1 MGGLRNGNGEGWSPE
16 ERRQQQLEQLQVSCN
31 RAYRSVPFYRNRFQA
46 LGLSP
51 QDITSL
57 EDLRRL
63 PFTERRHFI
72 EHYPYGLFAVPLRD
86 IVRIHTAPGAAGGLT
101 VSGYTARD
109 LRVWKDMVARA
120 LRAAGVSADDILQIV
135 LHPGLANWGRD
146 YKDGAEALQAGVIP
160 LNALHISKQI
170 LVLRDY
176 KTSVLVTTPSSALQL
191 QELLFAADINP
202 NELSL
207 KTLILVGEPAEPAVR
222 RAIEEYLHVTTW
234 QHYGLSEVPGPAVA
248 YECGAHEGLHV
259 AEDHFAVEVL
269 NPETQEPVA
278 EGESGELVLTSLTIQ
293 AFPLIRF
300 RTGDLVRVVGRP
312 CPCGR
317 TLLRVEWLPQRV
329 DDLMVIQG
337 VKIQKDQVAVRVA
350 QTVGFAPQRLSVHLV
365 QQGGY
370 KALEVRLGMEEALF
384 SDEIKELEH
393 LVRKTAFELR
403 QEFGVPV
410 EVRLLEGPSVSAP
423 ATALDRKSPA
433 RL

>member
-1 MGGLRNGNGEGWSPE
+1 MGALRNGNGERWSPE

-31 RAYRSVPFYRNRFQA
+31 RAYKSVPFYRNRFQA

-57 EDLRRL
+57 DDLRRL
-63 PFTERRHFI
+63 PFMERRHFI

-109 LRVWKDMVARA
+109 LRVWKEMVARA
-120 LRAAGVSADDILQIV
+120 LLAAGVCADDILQIV
-135 LHPGLANWGRD
+135 LHPGLANWGQD

-176 KTSVLVTTPSSALQL
+176 KTSVLVTTPSSALQI

-207 KTLILVGEPAEPAVR
+207 KTLILVGEPAELHVR
-222 RAIEEYLHVTTW
+222 RSIEDHLHVTTW

-248 YECGAHEGLHV
+248 YECEGHEGLHV
-259 AEDHFAVEVL
+259 SEDHFLVEVL
-269 NPETQEPVA
+269 DPNTQEPVPD
-278 EGESGELVLTSLTIQ
+278 GESGELVLTSLSTQ

-300 RTGDLVRVVGRP
+300 RTGDSVRVLDRE

-317 TLLRVEWLPQRV
+317 TLIRVEWLPDRV

-337 VKIQKDQVAVRVA
+337 VKIQREQVAVRVT
-350 QTVGFAPQRLSVHLV
+350 QTVGFAPERLSVHLV

-370 KALEVRLGMEEALF
+370 KALEVRLGMEESLF
-384 SDEIKELEH
+384 SDEIKELER

-410 EVRLLEGPSVSAP
+410 EVRLLEGPSVEP
-423 ATALDRKSPA
+423 SPKV
-433 RL
+433 

>member
-1 MGGLRNGNGEGWSPE
+1 MGATGNGNGEWLTPA
-16 ERRQQQLEQLQVSCN
+16 ERRQQQLERLQITCN
-31 RAYRSVPFYRNRFQA
+31 RAYKNVPFYRNRFHA
-46 LGLSP
+46 FGTSP
-51 QDITSL
+51 HEMTGL

-63 PFTERRHFI
+63 PFTERRHLA

-109 LRVWKDMVARA
+109 LRVWREMVARA
-120 LRAAGVSADDILQIV
+120 LLAAGVGPDDILQIV

-146 YKDGAEALQAGVIP
+146 YKDGAEALQASVIP

-176 KTSVLVTTPSSALQL
+176 KTSVLVTTPSSAVQI
-191 QELLFAADINP
+191 QDLLFNADINP

-207 KTLILVGEPAEPAVR
+207 KRLILVGEPAENHER
-222 RAIEEYLHVTTW
+222 RAIEDHLHVTTW

-248 YECGAHEGLHV
+248 YECEAHEGLHV
-259 AEDHFAVEVL
+259 SEDHFLVEVL
-269 NPETQEPVA
+269 DPKTQEPVT

-300 RTGDLVRVVGRP
+300 RTGDRVRILDGG

-317 TLLRVEWLPQRV
+317 TLMRVEWLRDRV

-350 QTVGFAPQRLSVHLV
+350 QTLGFAPSRLSVHLV

-370 KALEVRLGMEEALF
+370 KALEVRLGMEEGLF
-384 SDEIKELEH
+384 SDEIKELEG

-410 EVRLLEGPSVSAP
+410 EVRLLEGPSV
-423 ATALDRKSPA
+423 ATAP
-433 RL
+433 